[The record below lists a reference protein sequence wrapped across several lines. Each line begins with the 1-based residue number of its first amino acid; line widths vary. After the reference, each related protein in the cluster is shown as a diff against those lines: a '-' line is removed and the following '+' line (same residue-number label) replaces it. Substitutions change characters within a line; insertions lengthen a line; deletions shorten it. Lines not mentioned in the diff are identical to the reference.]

1 MLRRED
7 VPARFN
13 VASYFVDRNVELGRG
28 ERPALVTDGGVTTY
42 AMLAELVNRVGHVL
56 LELGV
61 RRGDRVLLAL
71 TDGVELVA
79 TWYAAQKIGAVT
91 AEVYTYLPV
100 KDYTYFLRYT
110 GATVVV
116 VDAVT
121 IDGMREAATD
131 GQRLL
136 VVDTPGRG
144 VNLRAADAGAGAG
157 AVELRAGEHSFAE
170 LTAAAPAELDAAP
183 TGRDDVAIWKFTTG
197 STGAPKACVHPAH
210 SPLLSFDWY
219 ARGVLGL
226 TADDVVLPVPKL
238 FFGYARDLAALF
250 PFGVGGA
257 GVVFAERSTPERL
270 FELIA
275 RHRPTILVNV
285 PTMIAAMVAH
295 PAAATAD
302 LGCLRLCTSA
312 GEALPA
318 ELARRW
324 HDAFGVD
331 VVDGIGSSEA
341 YHIYISNRPGRPRP
355 GSLGQVV
362 PGYTVR
368 VVADDGTPVP
378 DGEVGLL
385 EISGDTVALEYY
397 DAPEKTATTF
407 VADRTVRSGDLFVR
421 DAGGDFYYRGRA
433 DDLLK
438 VGGVWVAPSE
448 LEHCL
453 LAHHDVLE
461 CAVVGYQE
469 QGLTLPR
476 AFVVTRAGA
485 GVTAAE
491 LQQLARARLS
501 PHKYPRDVRFVDNL
515 PRTANGKLDRRA
527 LHRLTPPDS

>member
-1 MLRRED
+1 
-7 VPARFN
+7 
-13 VASYFVDRNVELGRG
+13 VDRNVELGRG
-28 ERPALVTDGGVTTY
+28 ERPALITDGAVTTY

-71 TDGVELVA
+71 SDGVEFVA

-100 KDYTYFLRYT
+100 KDYAYFLRYT

-116 VDAVT
+116 VDVVT
-121 IDGMREAATD
+121 VEAMREAAGD

-136 VVDTPGRG
+136 VVDTPG
-144 VNLRAADAGAGAG
+144 N
-157 AVELRAGEHSFAE
+157 AVELRAGERSFAE
-170 LTAAAPAELDAAP
+170 LTAAAPTELDAAP

-219 ARGVLGL
+219 ARGVLDL

-257 GVVFAERSTPERL
+257 GVVFAERSTPERM
-270 FELIA
+270 FELIG

-295 PAAATAD
+295 PAAAAAD

-324 HDAFGVD
+324 HDTFGVE

-341 YHIYISNRPGRPRP
+341 YHIYVSNRPGRPRP
-355 GSLGQVV
+355 GSLGQLV
-362 PGYTVR
+362 PGYTAR
-368 VVADDGTPVP
+368 VVADDGTPLP
-378 DGEVGLL
+378 DGAIGLL
-385 EISGDTVALEYY
+385 EVSGDTVALEYY
-397 DAPEKTATTF
+397 DAPEKSAATF
-407 VADRTVRSGDLFVR
+407 VGDRTVRSGDLFVR

-453 LAHHDVLE
+453 LAHPDVLE

-485 GVTAAE
+485 VVTTAD
-491 LQQLARARLS
+491 LQQLARTRLS
-501 PHKYPRDVRFVDNL
+501 PHKYPRDVRFVDDL

-527 LHRLTPPDS
+527 LHRLTSPDS